1 MECCSECSRCITKPG
16 SPRDDS
22 DAELLQA
29 ASRLAARALEQRGF
43 TERLEFQARHDSL
56 TGLPNRAYFMELLE
70 AALRDASDRSGSL
83 AVLFIDLDRF
93 KQINDILG
101 HAMGDRLLKEV
112 GQRLKRLLTEDDL
125 AGRMGG
131 DEFTI
136 VLTRQPDEQTA
147 VLASQ
152 EFLNAFRAPHQIEDN
167 ELFVTASI
175 GVALF
180 PRHGQTRCGAAAK
193 RGSGDVPRQE

>member
-1 MECCSECSRCITKPG
+1 MSPADPRPFCRPTECFSECSRCITKPG
-16 SPRDDS
+16 SRATTS

-70 AALRDASDRSGSL
+70 AALLDASDRSGSL

-136 VLTRQPDEQTA
+136 VLTRQPDEQAA
-147 VLASQ
+147 V
-152 EFLNAFRAPHQIEDN
+152 H
-167 ELFVTASI
+167 
-175 GVALF
+175 GVAGIPECF
-180 PRHGQTRCGAAAK
+180 SSAAP
-193 RGSGDVPRQE
+193 D

>member
-1 MECCSECSRCITKPG
+1 
-16 SPRDDS
+16 
-22 DAELLQA
+22 
-29 ASRLAARALEQRGF
+29 
-43 TERLEFQARHDSL
+43 
-56 TGLPNRAYFMELLE
+56 
-70 AALRDASDRSGSL
+70 
-83 AVLFIDLDRF
+83 
-93 KQINDILG
+93 
-101 HAMGDRLLKEV
+101 MGDRLLKEV
-112 GQRLKRLLTEDDL
+112 GQRLKLLLTEDDL

-136 VLTRQPDEQTA
+136 VLTRQPDEQAA

-180 PRHGQTRCGAAAK
+180 PRHGQTRCGTAAQ
-193 RGSGDVPRQE
+193 RGPGDVPRQE